1 MQAVPPNNVKPATG
15 QYGEVVA
22 RLQQIVES
30 LEAGELSLEASLER
44 FGEGVGLVKAGEKL
58 LTDAEKRIEQLLS
71 EEGRTAP
78 LKISEST
85 ANEGPSAPSA
95 RPAGPPQPATQQT
108 RKPAPPSPPP
118 PGDDDVPF

>member
-1 MQAVPPNNVKPATG
+1 MPPNNLKPATG

-78 LKISEST
+78 LTIVESI

-95 RPAGPPQPATQQT
+95 RPAGPAAQPA
-108 RKPAPPSPPP
+108 RKPGAPTPPP